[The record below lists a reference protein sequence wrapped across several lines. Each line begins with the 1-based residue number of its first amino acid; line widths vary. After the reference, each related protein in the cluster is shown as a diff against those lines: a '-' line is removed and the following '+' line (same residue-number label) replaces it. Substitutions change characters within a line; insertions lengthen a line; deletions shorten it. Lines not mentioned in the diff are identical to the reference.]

1 MNEQQQDYQQPN
13 QQWQQQQTQQQTT
26 QPQQPYQ
33 YQQQPPVTPQKQSFL
48 SDDLSMGDRVLYCLL
63 GVFVPIIGIIC
74 LYFSTQNGYNG
85 IVRDKAKWIL
95 IGVAISIIV
104 NIVFSACGVSI
115 LPGNFIA
122 NYIIDSTH
130 I

>member
-1 MNEQQQDYQQPN
+1 MRCAYMNDQQSN
-13 QQWQQQQTQQQTT
+13 QQWQQQEQQQ
-26 QPQQPYQ
+26 YQ
-33 YQQQPPVTPQKQSFL
+33 YTQQPPVTPQKQSFFSDGL
-48 SDDLSMGDRVLYCLL
+48 SVGDRVLYCLL

-95 IGVAISIIV
+95 IGVVISIALNV
-104 NIVFSACGVSI
+104 VSSLCGASI
-115 LPGNFIA
+115 LPGNFIT
-122 NYIIDSTH
+122 NYIIDSVN